1 MAAEGPVAE
10 PERGALMFAAV
21 ARFAVSHARVL
32 VAATSVAALGLG
44 LAAAIG
50 LAPSSGTGSLT
61 PKAAQSRVAT
71 DRIRVTFA
79 DDPIVVMVHG
89 DLRTLLL
96 TTDLGR
102 LLELEGCLGGNVPKG
117 AKPYGGATSPCAAI
131 ARSGWVQ
138 RVYGPATFINEA
150 ANQVT
155 AAIGQR
161 ISAAGADV
169 SKARQRARKQAL
181 DAGLSQAEA
190 DAAGAKAAA
199 DAQKGAAAALQ
210 KLQVQTG
217 LSTLPTI
224 ANPDFVSQVAF
235 DPALGLGQPKARFAY
250 LLPSADT
257 ALIQVR
263 PRADISAEN
272 RRTLINQ
279 VRAAAGMP
287 QFKLKDGAYTVTGSP
302 VLAESLSDE
311 VAQAAVPLLVIAVVV
326 MALVLLLAFRA
337 KLRLIPLG
345 VALVVAA
352 AVFGAMAL
360 LGLPLTVAAVGGVPV
375 LIGLAVD
382 YAVQLQARV
391 TEAEGAGEPQAEVV
405 AAANAGPAI
414 AVAAVATMA
423 GFLALLLSPVP
434 MVKGFGLVMV
444 VGVFV
449 AVAVAF
455 SFGLAA
461 LSTSKAGVSV
471 GTPVT
476 KWLDRAT
483 AEAGQIV
490 FQTRLWRSIT
500 SALHGFAGVLKAHP
514 GRVIAVASA
523 VALLGW
529 AVEGQLSV
537 ESDITRLVPQSTPAL
552 ADVERLQAST
562 GVAGEVDVL
571 VAGSRALSPQVL
583 GWLGA
588 YRDSALKRW
597 GYTEASG
604 CHGASLCPGV
614 SITDLIG
621 SNPSA
626 AQVKGTLN
634 QLPEYFKRAVVGD
647 DGRSVLLSFGI
658 RLLPLEQQQQVFD
671 DLRARAK
678 SAPGGITVSV
688 GGLPVIAA
696 EANQS
701 LADPLGRLEVTLAA
715 LAAVAFILLIALRSF
730 RAVAVPLAAT
740 AIATGWA
747 TLGLW
752 LVGIELNPLSAAFGA
767 VVIAISTEFA
777 VLLSERQRAEA
788 EAGRDLDDS
797 IERAIGTTGRAIV
810 ISGVTVVTGFAV
822 LAFSDI
828 RVLRDFGIATVINL
842 LLALAAVRITVP
854 ALARRLQE
862 GEPD

>member
-1 MAAEGPVAE
+1 MADPQQGKQS
-10 PERGALMFAAV
+10 FASI
-21 ARFAVSHARVL
+21 ARFAVAHARVL
-32 VAATSVAALGLG
+32 IVCTAVAALCLG
-44 LAAAIG
+44 LAAATG
-50 LAPSSGTGSLT
+50 LTPSSGTGSLT
-61 PKAAQSRVAT
+61 PKAAESRIAT
-71 DRIRVTFA
+71 DRIKARFA

-102 LLELEGCLGGNVPKG
+102 LLKLEGCLGGNVPKG
-117 AKPYGGATSPCAAI
+117 AKPYGGSASPCAAI

-161 ISAAGADV
+161 IEAAGVEV
-169 SKARQRARKQAL
+169 SKARQRAREQAL
-181 DAGLSQAEA
+181 AAGLGQTAA

-199 DAQKGAAAALQ
+199 DAQKSAAAALQ

-235 DPALGLGQPKARFAY
+235 DPARGLGQPKARFSY
-250 LLPSADT
+250 LLPAADT
-257 ALIQVR
+257 ALVQVR
-263 PRADISAEN
+263 PKANLSSEN
-272 RRTLINQ
+272 RRALINQ
-279 VRAAAGMP
+279 VRAAVRMP
-287 QFKLKDGAYTVTGSP
+287 EFALKASTYTVTGSP

-311 VAQAAVPLLVIAVVV
+311 VAQAAVPLLLISVAV
-326 MALVLLLAFRA
+326 MAMVLLLAFRTR
-337 KLRLIPLG
+337 LRLIPLV
-345 VALVVAA
+345 VAVVVAA

-360 LGLPLTVAAVGGVPV
+360 IGLPLTVAAVGGVPV

-391 TEAEGAGEPQAEVV
+391 SEAAASGEPHPEEV
-405 AAANAGPAI
+405 AAATGGPAI

-449 AVAVAF
+449 AVGVAF

-461 LSTSKAGVSV
+461 LSTASAV
-471 GTPVT
+471 GPSGNPVT
-476 KWLDRAT
+476 AWLDRAT

-490 FQTRLWRSIT
+490 RSAGLWQKIAAASQAVT
-500 SALHGFAGVLKAHP
+500 ASLKANP

-571 VAGSRALSPQVL
+571 MAGNRALSPEAL
-583 GWLGA
+583 SWLGA
-588 YRDSALKRW
+588 YRAAALTRW
-597 GYTEASG
+597 GYQEASG
-604 CHGASLCPGV
+604 CQGASLCPGV

-621 SNPSA
+621 SQPSA
-626 AQVKGTLN
+626 SQIQATLK

-647 DGRSVLLSFGI
+647 DGRSVLLSFGV
-658 RLLPLEQQQQVFD
+658 RLLPLERQQQVFD
-671 DLRARAK
+671 DLRARAR
-678 SAPGGITVSV
+678 SAPAGISVSV

-701 LADPLGRLEVTLAA
+701 LADPLGRLEITLAA
-715 LAAVAFILLIALRSF
+715 LAAVGLILLIALRSLK
-730 RAVAVPLAAT
+730 AVAVPLTAT

-752 LVGIELNPLSAAFGA
+752 ILGIDLNPLSAAFGA

-777 VLLSERQRAEA
+777 VLLSERQRAESESGRGLN
-788 EAGRDLDDS
+788 EAID
-797 IERAIGTTGRAIV
+797 RAVGTTGRAIV

-842 LLALAAVRITVP
+842 LLALAAVRVTVP
-854 ALARRLQE
+854 ALARRL
-862 GEPD
+862 DASDVD

>member
-1 MAAEGPVAE
+1 MPE
-10 PERGALMFAAV
+10 PARGARLFAAV
-21 ARFAVSHARVL
+21 ARLSVAQARVL
-32 VAATSVAALGLG
+32 IAVTAVAAVGLG

-50 LAPSSGTGSLT
+50 LTPSSGTGSLT

-71 DRIRVTFA
+71 DRIKARFA

-102 LLELEGCLGGNVPKG
+102 LLKLEGCLGGNVPKG
-117 AKPYGGATSPCAAI
+117 AEPYGGSSSPCGAI

-161 ISAAGADV
+161 IDAAGVEV
-169 SKARQRARKQAL
+169 SKARQAARSQAL
-181 DAGLSQAEA
+181 AAGLGQSAA
-190 DAAGAKAAA
+190 DAAGERAAA
-199 DAQKGAAAALQ
+199 DAQKSAAAALQ

-235 DPALGLGQPKARFAY
+235 DPSRGLGQPKARFSY

-257 ALIQVR
+257 ALVQVR
-263 PRADISAEN
+263 PKANLSTQD
-272 RRTLINQ
+272 RRVLIEQ
-279 VRAAAGMP
+279 IRAAARMP
-287 QFKLKDGAYTVTGSP
+287 QFALKASTYTVTGSP

-311 VAQAAVPLLVIAVVV
+311 VAQAAVPLLLIAVAV
-326 MALVLLLAFRA
+326 MAIVLLLAFRTR
-337 KLRLIPLG
+337 LRLIPLA

-391 TEAEGAGEPQAEVV
+391 SEAEAGGETHPQEV
-405 AAANAGPAI
+405 AAANGGPAI

-434 MVKGFGLVMV
+434 MVKGFGVVMM
-444 VGVFV
+444 VGVLV
-449 AVAVAF
+449 AVVVAF
-455 SFGLAA
+455 SFGIAA
-461 LSTSKAGVSV
+461 LSTSSGVRPAGNRLTLWV
-471 GTPVT
+471 
-476 KWLDRAT
+476 DRAT
-483 AEAGQIV
+483 AEVGQIFAGTAV
-490 FQTRLWRSIT
+490 RRRTGEGAR
-500 SALHGFAGVLKAHP
+500 GFAAALKAHP
-514 GRVIAVASA
+514 GRVVAIASA

-571 VAGSRALSPQVL
+571 VTGEEALSPKVL
-583 GWLGA
+583 SWLGS

-597 GYTEASG
+597 GYQEASG
-604 CHGASLCPGV
+604 CSGASLCPGV

-621 SNPSA
+621 ANPSA
-626 AQVKGTLN
+626 AQVSTTLKE
-634 QLPEYFKRAVVGD
+634 LPEYFKRAVVGD
-647 DGRSVLLSFGI
+647 DKKSILLSFGV
-658 RLLPLEQQQQVFD
+658 RLLPLQQQQEVFD

-678 SAPGGITVSV
+678 SAPPGTTVSV

-701 LADPLGRLEVTLAA
+701 LADPLGRLKITLAA
-715 LAAVAFILLIALRSF
+715 LAGVALILLIALRSL

-752 LVGIELNPLSAAFGA
+752 LLGIALNPLSAAFGA

-788 EAGRDLDDS
+788 EAGGGLDAAID
-797 IERAIGTTGRAIV
+797 RARGTTGRAIV

-822 LAFSDI
+822 LGFSDI
-828 RVLRDFGIATVINL
+828 RVLRDFGIATVVNL
-842 LLALAAVRITVP
+842 LLALAAVRLTVP
-854 ALARRLQE
+854 ALARRLYS
-862 GEPD
+862 GAAD